1 MLRSVQDLILALAAG
16 RAGVTVDAVQAVVLG
31 DPAGVV
37 QGRFPR
43 GGDDDS
49 AIVLRTLDRSRVP
62 LRGRMRGTVPG
73 GRIVDRILDPGGDD
87 HRSSSVRVLS
97 RRRAH
102 HGVALLQSASR
113 AIIVLLTAGFSRRWL
128 VLRRQHVRQHRPFF
142 LHLDDT
148 HGSRRKFSMITGK
161 DGTSH

>member
-1 MLRSVQDLILALAAG
+1 MLRSVQDLVLALAAG
-16 RAGVTVDAVQAVVLG
+16 GAGVTVDAVQAVVLG
-31 DPAGVV
+31 DPASIV

-43 GGDDDS
+43 GGDDGS
-49 AIVLRTLDRSRVP
+49 AIVLWALP
-62 LRGRMRGTVPG
+62 LRGRMQGTVPG
-73 GRIVDRILDPGGDD
+73 GRIAAADRILDPGGDD

-113 AIIVLLTAGFSRRWL
+113 AIIVLLVAGFSRRWL
-128 VLRRQHVRQHRPFF
+128 VLRRQHVRQHRSFF
-142 LHLDDT
+142 LHLDT
-148 HGSRRKFSMITGK
+148 HGGRHRRKFSMIIDE